1 MILKNSL
8 NRLFLKC
15 THVVDYSL
23 EIFGLTIGVLK
34 KDNNMMLLDVTGP
47 SFRNETC
54 LRQEGLGADPSKR
67 DILGSVNAICQLF
80 IKFIAVDSEEAILN
94 IVKANEVRGLNT
106 VQILCEILA
115 YNIDGHTTV
124 SIIRLLAL
132 ILKNWTNG
140 FQCLS
145 TKINE
150 TSLAEI
156 LIDRV
161 ILRIKSF
168 DYKMFEKEDPDCIQE
183 LENYEESLNVLAI
196 LLSQSNLTKYLF
208 LKNGA
213 SKFFKRT
220 NLIIAT
226 VTNQGFPTPNNGS
239 TLTNGK
245 SKLDFSL
252 NTNINDSKSFLKN
265 RSTQKSVVNNSK
277 VSMNLEDVSKISHH
291 YDPAETNGQKILEQ
305 MMFIDQ
311 KRENHIK
318 AYLLVLKYL
327 FYIPRFETIIDEPG
341 NLKGKVF
348 GLAKNFGR
356 TVCEKCEKYLALPG

>member
-23 EIFGLTIGVLK
+23 EILGLTIGVLK
-34 KDNNMMLLDVTGP
+34 KDNNMMLLDVTGG
-47 SFRNETC
+47 SFRNESC
-54 LRQEGLGADPSKR
+54 LPQEGLGVDPSNR
-67 DILGSVNAICQLF
+67 EILGCVNAICQIF

-145 TKINE
+145 TKIND
-150 TSLAEI
+150 TTLAEI

-161 ILRIKSF
+161 ILRIKAF
-168 DYKMFEKEDPDCIQE
+168 DYKMFEQEDPDCIQE

-226 VTNQGFPTPNNGS
+226 VTNQGFPANTGS
-239 TLTNGK
+239 ALMNGK

-252 NTNINDSKSFLKN
+252 NTNINESKSFLKN

-277 VSMNLEDVSKISHH
+277 VIMNLEDVSKISHH

-305 MMFIDQ
+305 VMFIDQ

-327 FYIPRFETIIDEPG
+327 FYIPRFESMIDEPG
-341 NLKGKVF
+341 KLKGKVF
-348 GLAKNFGR
+348 GFAKNFDR
-356 TVCEKCEKYLALPG
+356 IVC